1 MLIERLLVEIVSS
14 YKLSSIPIL
23 TNTLSAKR
31 MYYPQSYHHIQEIQ
45 KYNIQDYR
53 PRYVWI
59 WSLYI
64 DHSSN
69 YINHRME
76 QFQKAIRKVR
86 QVQRMRK
93 QRGYAFSQADES
105 QTRVLQAYDTTKE
118 RGRYGEMQSSKRNH
132 WWSFTG
138 VPKIRFEMMRM
149 CIKWWT
155 LVWSRSDEYDRHP
168 S

>member
-1 MLIERLLVEIVSS
+1 MEIVSF
-14 YKLSSIPIL
+14 PIIFDYSPKRA
-23 TNTLSAKR
+23 NTPSAKR

-53 PRYVWI
+53 PRFVLPIIIHY
-59 WSLYI
+59 
-64 DHSSN
+64 SN
-69 YINHRME
+69 TLRTLFPNRSRLTRIPHRME

-118 RGRYGEMQSSKRNH
+118 RGRYGEMASSKRN
-132 WWSFTG
+132 
-138 VPKIRFEMMRM
+138 R
-149 CIKWWT
+149 
-155 LVWSRSDEYDRHP
+155 
-168 S
+168 